1 MKDRANALNDHYVVR
16 PLTSFAERL
25 IYNQI
30 PNQSFF
36 QAVGQ
41 RSSL

>member
-1 MKDRANALNDHYVVR
+1 MKDRVKALNDHYVVR

-30 PNQSFF
+30 PNQSFLK
-36 QAVGQ
+36 AVGQ